1 MVIIIFDTDYSFR
14 LIIFDKLSSVGES
27 EWDSS
32 MNNMHPQ
39 ARRATSYLRTK
50 TTRPTYSLS
59 KMISTAKMAAMAVVE
74 DGKHLEETRVAMPN
88 RIRLVAMIAALMT
101 TWEASLLCAELTSE
115 DICR

>member
-1 MVIIIFDTDYSFR
+1 
-14 LIIFDKLSSVGES
+14 
-27 EWDSS
+27 
-32 MNNMHPQ
+32 
-39 ARRATSYLRTK
+39 
-50 TTRPTYSLS
+50 
-59 KMISTAKMAAMAVVE
+59 MAAMAVVE